1 MTARIY
7 LDHAAT
13 TPVRPEVEAAMTPWL
28 RSEYGNP
35 SSTHAEGR
43 RAKDA
48 LDMAR
53 ERVADS
59 LGALFGEITFTS
71 SGTEAANLGII
82 GLALNQISGP
92 RRRILIGAAE
102 HHCVLHTQKT
112 LEKLGY
118 RVELLPVDQ
127 HARVRVEP
135 AREKIDDSV
144 LLVAVM
150 HANNETGA
158 IQELAP
164 IAERCR
170 EAGAHLMI
178 DAVQTYGQ
186 LPIQVDELGADLLTI
201 SAHKIGGPK
210 GVGALYLRGGVL
222 IDPLISGG
230 GQEREVR
237 GGTENVAGVV
247 GFGEAV
253 TRVHQPSE
261 KQAARDLFVAG
272 LKALAALP
280 IIWTC
285 PDGVD
290 VLPGHAH
297 FRVPGL
303 RAETALIAFDRA
315 GIACSSGAACSSG
328 SVEPSHV
335 LLASGLSADEANEG
349 LRFTFGWTSTQAE
362 AQEAVQRV
370 GDVLRKLHTA

>member
-71 SGTEAANLGII
+71 SGTEAANLGIV
-82 GLALNQISGP
+82 GLALHQISGP

-127 HARVRVEP
+127 HARVRVEE

-158 IQELAP
+158 IQELGP
-164 IAERCR
+164 IAGRCH
-170 EAGAHLMI
+170 EVGAHLMV
-178 DAVQTYGQ
+178 DAVQTFGQ
-186 LPIQVDELGADLLTI
+186 LPLHVDDLGADLLTI

-230 GQEREVR
+230 GQEREAR

-253 TRVHQPSE
+253 GLMREPSE
-261 KQAARDLFVAG
+261 KQAAKELFVAG
-272 LKALAALP
+272 LKTQALLP
-280 IIWTC
+280 IVWTC

-297 FRVPGL
+297 LRVPGL
-303 RAETALIAFDRA
+303 RAETALIALDRA

-335 LLASGLSADEANEG
+335 LLATGLSPEEANEG
-349 LRFTFGWTSTQAE
+349 LRFTFGWTSTRAE

-370 GDVLRKLHTA
+370 GDVLQKLYTA